1 MKTIKFHTKADKKTT
16 LYLKENLKKI
26 WINLSTAKK
35 MRDIIDETYYN
46 LCALWLY
53 WDIYY
58 KLQTRH
64 WIIND
69 LLDDEYV
76 EEDEIAE
83 ILSFY
88 NNHFKD

>member
-1 MKTIKFHTKADKKTT
+1 
-16 LYLKENLKKI
+16 
-26 WINLSTAKK
+26 

-58 KLQTRH
+58 KLQNRH

-76 EEDEIAE
+76 AEDEIAE
-83 ILSFY
+83 IFCFY
-88 NNHFKD
+88 KNYFKN